1 MTANRDGRE
10 RGHRGNSVK
19 HFRRALGALSSAAL
33 LGSFVVLAAGTG
45 AASTAATA
53 APSISNPPR
62 IPVSWPQPGG
72 PGAQG
77 GVRNTWAA
85 SNWSGYAETGTFAG
99 VSSTW
104 TVPTVAASSSATY
117 SSAWIGVDGFNNSN
131 LIQTGTEEDYYSG
144 AAHYNA
150 WWEILPAAET
160 ALPSS
165 YAVTGGD
172 RMSAKIYE
180 TSATT
185 TVGGGGGRFGR
196 GGGTT
201 EHVWDITISDTTRGW
216 TYSTSQ
222 AYAGTGSSAEWIME
236 APEVNGRI
244 ATLAHYAIN
253 AAFGHRRLRQRRRAH
268 EHPERHAD
276 LHRCRAQLR
285 QRQRRDDPEQGAGLD
300 ARRPGHGPERV
311 QRGIRV
317 RPPGDAG
324 GLSHPE
330 SDRRGAN
337 RPRQPT
343 APMRCGRP

>member
-1 MTANRDGRE
+1 MN
-10 RGHRGNSVK
+10 

-33 LGSFVVLAAGTG
+33 LGSFVVFAAGTG

-62 IPVSWPQPGG
+62 VPVTWWSG
-72 PGAQG
+72 QG
-77 GVRNTWAA
+77 GQGVTNTWAA
-85 SNWSGYAETGTFAG
+85 SNWSGYAENGTFAG

-131 LIQTGTEEDYYSG
+131 LIQTGTEEDYYNG

-196 GGGTT
+196 GGRGGTT

-236 APEVNGRI
+236 APEVNGKI

-253 AAFGHRRLRQRRRAH
+253 APSGVGDFDNAGVLTSI
-268 EHPERHAD
+268 PSGT
-276 LHRCRAQLR
+276 
-285 QRQRRDDPEQGAGLD
+285 PTYTGAGLNYAND
-300 ARRPGHGPERV
+300 SGVMIQNNV
-311 QRGIRV
+311 QV
-317 RPPGDAG
+317 STPGDPDTALSAFNAAYGSALPATPAG
-324 GLSHPE
+324 
-330 SDRRGAN
+330 
-337 RPRQPT
+337 
-343 APMRCGRP
+343 